1 MTPPMKFR
9 YEALQRSPC
18 YKVACRL
25 FLTVLCW
32 CVCVCASTFSSRTAT
47 RESPKQNWRASPS
60 GFLLRSSLVRLL
72 FLGLA
77 SGLCKDSRRAFRHR
91 LCKGFT
97 IWCAAINF
105 STMPLNALKL
115 GRNIIEHKEGPTCHK
130 RTLHFPRRVV
140 KRRR

>member
-1 MTPPMKFR
+1 MQNDEDRLCPGAPTQKTE
-9 YEALQRSPC
+9 YINDAAHEISIRSPAA
-18 YKVACRL
+18 KSMLQSSMSAVPDGV
-25 FLTVLCW
+25 VLV

-105 STMPLNALKL
+105 FHHAPECPET
-115 GRNIIEHKEGPTCHK
+115 GPERH
-130 RTLHFPRRVV
+130 
-140 KRRR
+140 